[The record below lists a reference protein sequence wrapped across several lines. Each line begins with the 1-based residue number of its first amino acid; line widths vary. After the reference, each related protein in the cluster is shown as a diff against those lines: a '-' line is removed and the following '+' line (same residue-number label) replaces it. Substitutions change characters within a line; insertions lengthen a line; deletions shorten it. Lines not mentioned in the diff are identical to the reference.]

1 MFEKHVK
8 QYLIMIYFSILLLLI
23 IGVLVFIIL
32 NLLKKQ
38 EKMEDVVISYQE
50 YITKF
55 TDAVNESDKLLN
67 KVDEKGTFKSDD
79 EVGFF
84 FTFIKKI
91 QSELNTFKIDL

>member
-1 MFEKHVK
+1 
-8 QYLIMIYFSILLLLI
+8 MIYFSVLLLLI
-23 IGVLVFIIL
+23 IGVLIFIIL

-38 EKMEDVVISYQE
+38 EKMEDAVISYQE
-50 YITKF
+50 YITKI
-55 TDAVNESDKLLN
+55 TNAINESDKLLK
-67 KVDEKGTFKSDD
+67 KVDERGTFKSDD

>member
-1 MFEKHVK
+1 
-8 QYLIMIYFSILLLLI
+8 MIYFSILLLLI

-38 EKMEDVVISYQE
+38 EKMEDAVISYQE
-50 YITKF
+50 FITKL
-55 TDAVNESDKLLN
+55 TDTIDESDKLLK
-67 KVDEKGTFKSDD
+67 KVDERGTFKSDD

-91 QSELNTFKIDL
+91 QSELNKFKIDL

>member
-1 MFEKHVK
+1 
-8 QYLIMIYFSILLLLI
+8 
-23 IGVLVFIIL
+23 
-32 NLLKKQ
+32 
-38 EKMEDVVISYQE
+38 MEDVVISYQE

>member
-1 MFEKHVK
+1 
-8 QYLIMIYFSILLLLI
+8 MIYFSILLLLI
-23 IGVLVFIIL
+23 IGVLIFVIL

>member
-1 MFEKHVK
+1 
-8 QYLIMIYFSILLLLI
+8 MIYFSILLLLI
-23 IGVLVFIIL
+23 IGVLVFVIL

>member
-1 MFEKHVK
+1 
-8 QYLIMIYFSILLLLI
+8 MIHFNILLLLI
-23 IGVLVFIIL
+23 IGVLVFVIL

-38 EKMEDVVISYQE
+38 ERMEDVIISYQE

>member
-1 MFEKHVK
+1 
-8 QYLIMIYFSILLLLI
+8 MIYFSILLLLI

-38 EKMEDVVISYQE
+38 EKMEDIIISYQE

>member
-1 MFEKHVK
+1 
-8 QYLIMIYFSILLLLI
+8 MIYFSILLLLI
-23 IGVLVFIIL
+23 IGVLVFVIL

-38 EKMEDVVISYQE
+38 ERMEDVIISYQE

-67 KVDEKGTFKSDD
+67 KVYEKGTFKSDD

>member
-1 MFEKHVK
+1 
-8 QYLIMIYFSILLLLI
+8 MIYFSILLLLI
-23 IGVLVFIIL
+23 IGVLIFVIL

-38 EKMEDVVISYQE
+38 ERMEDVIISYQE

>member
-1 MFEKHVK
+1 
-8 QYLIMIYFSILLLLI
+8 MIYFIILLLLI
-23 IGVLVFIIL
+23 IGVLVFVIL

-38 EKMEDVVISYQE
+38 ERMEDVIISYQE

-67 KVDEKGTFKSDD
+67 QVDEKGTFKSDD

>member
-1 MFEKHVK
+1 
-8 QYLIMIYFSILLLLI
+8 MIYFSILLLII
-23 IGVLVFIIL
+23 IGVLIFVIL
-32 NLLKKQ
+32 NLVKKQ
-38 EKMEDVVISYQE
+38 EKMEDAVISYQE

>member
-1 MFEKHVK
+1 
-8 QYLIMIYFSILLLLI
+8 MIYFSILLLLI
-23 IGVLVFIIL
+23 IGVLVFVIL

-38 EKMEDVVISYQE
+38 EKMEDAIISYQE

>member
-1 MFEKHVK
+1 
-8 QYLIMIYFSILLLLI
+8 MIYFIILLLLI
-23 IGVLVFIIL
+23 IGVLVFVIL

-38 EKMEDVVISYQE
+38 ERMEDVIISYQE

>member
-1 MFEKHVK
+1 
-8 QYLIMIYFSILLLLI
+8 MIYFSILLLLI
-23 IGVLVFIIL
+23 IGVLVFVIL

-38 EKMEDVVISYQE
+38 ERMEDVIISYQE

>member
-1 MFEKHVK
+1 
-8 QYLIMIYFSILLLLI
+8 MIYFSILLLLI
-23 IGVLVFIIL
+23 IGVLIFVIL

-38 EKMEDVVISYQE
+38 EKMEDAVISYQE

-55 TDAVNESDKLLN
+55 TDVVNESDKLLN

>member
-1 MFEKHVK
+1 
-8 QYLIMIYFSILLLLI
+8 MIYFSILLLLI
-23 IGVLVFIIL
+23 IGVLIFVIL

-38 EKMEDVVISYQE
+38 EKMEDAVISYQE

>member
-1 MFEKHVK
+1 
-8 QYLIMIYFSILLLLI
+8 MIYFTIILILI

-38 EKMEDVVISYQE
+38 EKMEDAVISYQE
-50 YITKF
+50 FITKL
-55 TDAVNESDKLLN
+55 TDTIDESDKLLK
-67 KVDEKGTFKSDD
+67 KVDERGTFKSDD

-91 QSELNTFKIDL
+91 QSELNKFKIDL

>member
-1 MFEKHVK
+1 MV
-8 QYLIMIYFSILLLLI
+8 YFTIILVLI

-38 EKMEDVVISYQE
+38 EKMEDAVISYQE
-50 YITKF
+50 FITKLID
-55 TDAVNESDKLLN
+55 TIDESDKLLK
-67 KVDEKGTFKSDD
+67 KVDERGTFKSDD

-91 QSELNTFKIDL
+91 QSELNKFKIDL

>member
-1 MFEKHVK
+1 
-8 QYLIMIYFSILLLLI
+8 MIYFSILLLLI
-23 IGVLVFIIL
+23 IGVLIFVIL

-38 EKMEDVVISYQE
+38 ERMEDVIISYQE

-91 QSELNTFKIDL
+91 QSELNKFKIDL

>member
-1 MFEKHVK
+1 
-8 QYLIMIYFSILLLLI
+8 MIYFSILLLLI
-23 IGVLVFIIL
+23 IGVGVFIIF

-38 EKMEDVVISYQE
+38 EKMEDIIISYQE